1 MQVQGSLSVLF
12 RPGIDKNFRDSFQLF
27 EKQYSQFL
35 KVGNMD
41 LPEIRATILTGFNRL
56 VEIGDGE
63 AITYDTLKMGNVVQG
78 IDREFGL
85 GYMVT
90 KKTVEDDLYGK
101 ANQGAKYLAEAAQLT
116 MEYRSA
122 ALLDDAFTGAT
133 FLGIDGLKLCSTAH
147 TLINST
153 STVANAPATNVGLS
167 VTGVNALLDLAMTA
181 KNENGDPIIVNP
193 TKMIISNSSGELNK
207 ARQIWGS
214 DLEPFTAENQKNP
227 LKDRFPGLIN
237 NIIVSRY
244 KSSAKSYF
252 LVDEKLND
260 AWFLSKRPVTM
271 EDSDDFDT
279 GALKVK
285 ATTRFLIWFVDWRGW
300 YGANP
305 S

>member
-12 RPGIDKNFRDSFQLF
+12 RPGIDKNFRDSFTLWPK
-27 EKQYSQFL
+27 EYTQFL

-56 VEIGDGE
+56 VELGDGE
-63 AITYDTLKMGNVVQG
+63 QITYDTIKMGKVVQG
-78 IDREFGL
+78 VDREFGL

-90 KKTVEDDLYGK
+90 RKTVEDDLYGK
-101 ANQGAKYLAEAAQLT
+101 ANQGARYLAEASQLT

-122 ALLDDAFTGAT
+122 AWLDDAFTGTT
-133 FLGIDGLKLCSTAH
+133 FKVIDNQALLHTAH

-153 STVANAPATNVGLS
+153 STVANTPATSVGLS
-167 VTGVNALLDLAMTA
+167 VTGINALLDLAMTC

-193 TKMIISNSSGELNK
+193 TKLIISNSSGELNK
-207 ARQIWGS
+207 ARQIFGS
-214 DLEPFTAENQKNP
+214 ELEPFTAENQKNS
-227 LKDRFPGLIN
+227 LKERFPGLIN
-237 NIIVSRY
+237 NIVVSHY

-252 LVDEKLND
+252 LVDDKLND

-271 EDSDDFDT
+271 ENSDDFET
-279 GALKVK
+279 GAMKVK
-285 ATTRFLIWFVDWRGW
+285 ATTRFLIWGVDWRGW

>member
-1 MQVQGSLSVLF
+1 MQVQGSLSPLF
-12 RPGIDKNFRDSFQLF
+12 RPGIDKNFRDQFTLF
-27 EKQYSQFL
+27 EKQYANFL
-35 KVGNMD
+35 RIGSMD
-41 LPEIRATILTGFNRL
+41 MPEIRATILTGFNRL

-63 AITYDTLKMGNVVQG
+63 QITYDTLKMGNVVQG
-78 IDREFGL
+78 VDREFGL

-90 KKTVEDDLYGK
+90 RKTVEDDQYGK
-101 ANQGAKYLAEAAQLT
+101 ANSGAKYLAEAAQLT
-116 MEYRSA
+116 MEYRAA
-122 ALLDDAFTGAT
+122 ALLDDAFSGST
-133 FLGIDGLKLCSTAH
+133 FKGIDNLSLCNTAH

-153 STVANAPATNVGLS
+153 TTVANTPTTAVGLS

-181 KNENGDPIIVNP
+181 KNENGDPIQVNP
-193 TKMIISNSSGELNK
+193 SKMIISNSSGELNK

-237 NIIVSRY
+237 NIVVSRY

-252 LVDEKLND
+252 LVDDKMND
-260 AWFLSKRPVTM
+260 AWFLTRRPVTV

-300 YGANP
+300 YGQNP

>member
-1 MQVQGSLSVLF
+1 MQVQGSLSPLF
-12 RPGIDKNFRDSFQLF
+12 RPGMDKNFRDQFQLF
-27 EKQYSQFL
+27 EKQYTNFL

-41 LPEIRATILTGFNRL
+41 MPEIRATILTGFNRL

-63 AITYDTLKMGNVVQG
+63 GITYDTLKMGNVVQG
-78 IDREFGL
+78 VDREFGL
-85 GYMVT
+85 GFMVT
-90 KKTVEDDLYGK
+90 RKTVEDDLYGK
-101 ANQGAKYLAEAAQLT
+101 ANSGAKYLAEAAQLT
-116 MEYRSA
+116 MEYRAA
-122 ALLDDAFTGAT
+122 ALLDDAFTGTT
-133 FLGIDGLKLCSTAH
+133 FKGIDNLALLSTAH

-153 STVANAPATNVGLS
+153 STVANTPTTVTGLS

-181 KNENGDPIIVNP
+181 KNENGDPIQVNP

-214 DLEPFTAENQKNP
+214 ELEPFTAENQKNP

-237 NIIVSRY
+237 NIQVSRY
-244 KSSAKSYF
+244 KTSAKSYF
-252 LVDEKLND
+252 LIDDTRND
-260 AWFLSKRPVTM
+260 AWFLTRRPVTM

-300 YGANP
+300 YGQNP